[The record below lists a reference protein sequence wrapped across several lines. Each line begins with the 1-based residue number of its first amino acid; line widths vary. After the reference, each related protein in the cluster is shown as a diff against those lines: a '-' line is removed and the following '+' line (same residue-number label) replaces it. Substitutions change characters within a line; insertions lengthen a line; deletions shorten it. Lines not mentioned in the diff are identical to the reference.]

1 MGTTALF
8 GVGMMG
14 GAILE
19 GLLASDNF
27 TDEIV
32 VVEKRPERAAELA
45 DVFGVKNLS
54 DEQAAQQ
61 ADTILLMVKPQ
72 DMGDLLDQIGGF
84 VKPGT
89 LVISVAAG
97 IKTEFYENKLQTGV
111 SVVRVMPNTPALVG
125 EGMSVL
131 SAGKNCTDEALAKAE
146 KIMASTGKTM
156 IVDESLQNSVTA
168 VSGSGPAYIFYVA
181 EAMIAAG
188 EKLGLS
194 AEAAH
199 ELTVQTIVGAA
210 KMLRD
215 ANKSPQTLRENVT
228 SPNGTTAR
236 AIATFDEHKIRQA
249 FDAGMQACHD
259 RSKELSED

>member
-19 GLLASDNF
+19 GLLASETF

-32 VVEKRPERAAELA
+32 VVEKRPERAAELE

-54 DEQAAQQ
+54 DEAAAQM

-72 DMGDLLDQIGGF
+72 DMGDLLNQIGGF

-131 SAGKNCTDEALAKAE
+131 SAGKNCTPDALAKAE
-146 KIMASTGKTM
+146 KIMASTGKTL
-156 IVDESLQNSVTA
+156 IIDEDLQNSVTA

-194 AEAAH
+194 SDAAH
-199 ELTVQTIVGAA
+199 ELTVQTIIGAA

-215 ANKSPQTLRENVT
+215 ANKSPETLRQNVT

-236 AIATFDEHKIRQA
+236 AIATFDEHNVRKAIE
-249 FDAGMQACHD
+249 AGMQACHD

>member
-19 GLLASDNF
+19 GLLASDTF

-89 LVISVAAG
+89 L
-97 IKTEFYENKLQTGV
+97 
-111 SVVRVMPNTPALVG
+111 
-125 EGMSVL
+125 
-131 SAGKNCTDEALAKAE
+131 
-146 KIMASTGKTM
+146 
-156 IVDESLQNSVTA
+156 
-168 VSGSGPAYIFYVA
+168 
-181 EAMIAAG
+181 
-188 EKLGLS
+188 
-194 AEAAH
+194 
-199 ELTVQTIVGAA
+199 
-210 KMLRD
+210 
-215 ANKSPQTLRENVT
+215 
-228 SPNGTTAR
+228 
-236 AIATFDEHKIRQA
+236 
-249 FDAGMQACHD
+249 
-259 RSKELSED
+259 